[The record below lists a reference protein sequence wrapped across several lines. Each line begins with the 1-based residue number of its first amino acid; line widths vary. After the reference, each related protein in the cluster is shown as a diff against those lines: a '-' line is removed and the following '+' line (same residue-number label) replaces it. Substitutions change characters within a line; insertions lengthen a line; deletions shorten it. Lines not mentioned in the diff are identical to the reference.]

1 MQLFARS
8 ALRPLSRA
16 SVARFSTRYALH
28 TTTRLKTIAE
38 IITDNRR
45 QPESIGIDWSAHA
58 ASSTSSRRRF
68 NPTDLASCLAPRP
81 ELARSPLAYDP
92 LRFQF
97 DFDEGAGRTSG
108 NPLVGTVD
116 RLLSEEECAR
126 LIGFSTSQGYQVAK
140 ETIGHGR
147 NTVIDINKLSLSGR
161 VVIES
166 QHFADL
172 LWERLAPLLPP
183 VSPSGWGA
191 TWEPVGLNE
200 HFRFLRYGQGDY
212 FKLHRDGGYVREETD
227 PRYGECSFQTLLIY
241 LDSPSEGGETFFSL
255 LAGPHLDKANQ
266 VGIVSIRPGRA
277 LCFEHN
283 LEHGSA
289 EIREGVKH
297 VMRTDVMYRPLPG
310 TPLPAWLKAKR
321 RYMT

>member
-1 MQLFARS
+1 MLLLARS
-8 ALRPLSRA
+8 AQRPLSRA

-45 QPESIGIDWSAHA
+45 QPESIGIDWSTHA
-58 ASSTSSRRRF
+58 ASSTSRRF
-68 NPTDLASCLAPRP
+68 DASPTDLASCLAPRP

-126 LIGFSTSQGYQVAK
+126 LIDFSTSQGYQVAK

-166 QHFADL
+166 QHYPMAYRRCKPD
-172 LWERLAPLLPP
+172 
-183 VSPSGWGA
+183 S
-191 TWEPVGLNE
+191 
-200 HFRFLRYGQGDY
+200 
-212 FKLHRDGGYVREETD
+212 
-227 PRYGECSFQTLLIY
+227 TLQL
-241 LDSPSEGGETFFSL
+241 
-255 LAGPHLDKANQ
+255 
-266 VGIVSIRPGRA
+266 PGRFSGRWHSA
-277 LCFEHN
+277 NRRATASKPHRLN
-283 LEHGSA
+283 HGGLF
-289 EIREGVKH
+289 I
-297 VMRTDVMYRPLPG
+297 PG
-310 TPLPAWLKAKR
+310 SGFVCLH
-321 RYMT
+321 